1 MAQRVISIMGRILDQ
16 DDGLGVYGANLLT
29 HMFQQDA
36 DSRYVVLL
44 RTVRRERLFDEYP
57 NVETYVLP
65 TGIKML
71 WDQITVPLAA
81 RRFGADIIFNPKFS
95 LPLLSRR
102 AGVFVLQA
110 SDWYVNPENYEWWDN
125 LYIRLMMPVY
135 GRKAKQLLAISRAI
149 ADDLVKYAHVRPAK
163 ITVSYAA
170 PSSHFR
176 PDADESASATFAS
189 RYDLPKRFIFS
200 VARAYHSGHRKQP
213 PCAGG
218 NLETLVRAYRRYR
231 SLGGDLPLVIAGD
244 RIEDYLLNK
253 EFNQKDLEEIV
264 FTGFI
269 PHSEINVA
277 YNLAELF
284 VLLTLYESFAF
295 PLVEAMASG
304 CPAIVSATG
313 ACPAIAGDAAKL
325 VDPRDPY
332 ANAQAMLDL
341 CHSDEVRLRMKRK
354 GLQRAAEFSWDE
366 TARRTL
372 SAFER
377 AAAERG

>member
-1 MAQRVISIMGRILDQ
+1 
-16 DDGLGVYGANLLT
+16 
-29 HMFQQDA
+29 
-36 DSRYVVLL
+36 
-44 RTVRRERLFDEYP
+44 
-57 NVETYVLP
+57 
-65 TGIKML
+65 
-71 WDQITVPLAA
+71 
-81 RRFGADIIFNPKFS
+81 
-95 LPLLSRR
+95 
-102 AGVFVLQA
+102 
-110 SDWYVNPENYEWWDN
+110 
-125 LYIRLMMPVY
+125 
-135 GRKAKQLLAISRAI
+135 LLAISRAI